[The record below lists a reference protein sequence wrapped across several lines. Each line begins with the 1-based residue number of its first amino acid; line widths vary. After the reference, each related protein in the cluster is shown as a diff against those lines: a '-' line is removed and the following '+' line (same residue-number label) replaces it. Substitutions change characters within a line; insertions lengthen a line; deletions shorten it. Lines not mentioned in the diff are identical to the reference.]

1 MYKLPKTRASVG
13 ITPQLIAFLLF
24 AAMLALWAGTQLVAH
39 LFHYHPALGDGVFT
53 RKSFTLYEPWAILQW
68 TLNAFLTGGVVNNP
82 AMGPLMKGWAAVAA
96 VLIPSAIIA
105 QLIRLRK
112 QRLDD
117 SELHGSASWAT
128 MKDAEEAALLGD
140 EGVYVGAMEDKRGN
154 LRYLMHNGPEHIL
167 AFAPTR
173 SGKGVGL
180 VIPTLLAWKD
190 SVVVH
195 DIKGENYAITA
206 GWRQKQGQIVLR
218 FAPTAEDCA
227 KFNPLAEVRLNQNIV
242 KDVQNIATMI
252 VDPDGKGLQDHWA
265 KTGFD
270 LLTGVILYVLLSE
283 DLTEK
288 ERNLATVQAILS
300 DGGPIRMKAAAEA
313 NKDDEEN
320 QQPQDKPQDI
330 IRGVFEYIKKQ
341 AYATL
346 DQETDLYK
354 RNGWETAAQA
364 SQSFLNKAPNEA
376 SGVLSTALSFLSL
389 YRDPIVARNTSISE
403 WKISDLMHQ
412 NKPVSLY
419 LVVPPSD
426 KDRLKPLIR
435 LILNQIVRTLTEK
448 MEFKDGRSVAGY
460 KHRLLLL
467 IDEFPALG
475 KLDVFEEALA
485 FIAGYGLKAYLI
497 AQDLT
502 QLQKAYTRDE
512 SIISNCHIRIAYA
525 PNKIETAKVIS
536 DILGQRTVVHEQVN
550 YSGKAGG
557 ALNSV
562 SVSTQQTAR
571 PLMTPDEVM
580 RLEGPVKDANGNI
593 IKPGAML
600 IMVANRKPILGRQIL
615 YFLDPIL
622 SERSKVATPKAT
634 DKVREIEEDEQQAKK
649 IKAARNRVVV
659 KLDPEEI
666 EEAERESI
674 ESAVEMAMAQYGGE
688 EDVQSDEGIA
698 TDETGGLHV
707 KTKRVAVEVTGKID
721 VSRDI
726 A

>member
-1 MYKLPKTRASVG
+1 MYKLPQTHASVG
-13 ITPQLIAFLLF
+13 VTPQLIAFLLL
-24 AAMLALWAGTQLVAH
+24 AAMLALWAGTQVVAH
-39 LFHYHPALGDGVFT
+39 LFHYHPALGDGIFT
-53 RKSFTLYEPWAILQW
+53 RQSFTLYEPWAILQW

-140 EGVYVGAMEDKRGN
+140 EGVYVGAMEDKHGN

-173 SGKGVGL
+173 SGKGVSL
-180 VIPTLLAWKD
+180 VIPTLLAWKE

-218 FAPTAEDCA
+218 FAPTEEDCA
-227 KFNPLAEVRLNQNIV
+227 KFNPLAEVRLDQNIV

-270 LLTGVILYVLLSE
+270 LLTGVILYVLLSK
-283 DLTEK
+283 DLAKK

-300 DGGPIRMKAAAEA
+300 DGGPIRLAAAAEA
-313 NKDDEEN
+313 NKEGDE
-320 QQPQDKPQDI
+320 QQEQTHDI
-330 IRGVFEYIKKQ
+330 IKGVFEYIKRQ
-341 AYATL
+341 AYAAL
-346 DQETDLYK
+346 DTETDPYR

-389 YRDPIVARNTSISE
+389 YRDPIVARNTSVSE

-412 NKPVSLY
+412 DKPVSLY

-426 KDRLKPLIR
+426 KARLKPLIR

-448 MEFKDGRSVAGY
+448 MDFKDGRSVANY

-497 AQDLT
+497 TQDMT
-502 QLQKAYTRDE
+502 QLQKHYSRDE
-512 SIISNCHIRIAYA
+512 SIVSNCHIRIAYA
-525 PNKIETAKVIS
+525 PNKIETAKLIS
-536 DILGQRTVVHEQVN
+536 DILGQQTVVYEQVN

-557 ALNSV
+557 ILDNV
-562 SVSTQQTAR
+562 SVTTQMMAR
-571 PLMTPDEVM
+571 PLITPDEVM

-615 YFLDPIL
+615 YFRDPVL
-622 SERSKVATPKAT
+622 SARSKVPTPEHT
-634 DKVREIEEDEQQAKK
+634 DIVHEIEEDAQQEKE
-649 IKAARNRVVV
+649 IKATRNRVVV

-674 ESAVEMAMAQYGGE
+674 ESAVEMAMAQYDGE
-688 EDVQSDEGIA
+688 EDAQDDEGIA

-707 KTKRVAVEVTGKID
+707 KTKRAAVEVTGRID
-721 VSRDI
+721 VSRDV